1 MNIYSAQKFVHK
13 TQKRSNLF
21 QFYGGPMSPTFP
33 IFAQFD
39 MSDQHNMHKRAIPLI
54 PVLGALAVGTAG
66 AIIGTS
72 VVNGGAPLSWFG
84 KPLGAM
90 FGFGDVADVQQ
101 ILTQLT
107 TVSTVLQSLQVASK
121 ET

>member
-1 MNIYSAQKFVHK
+1 
-13 TQKRSNLF
+13 
-21 QFYGGPMSPTFP
+21 MSPTFP

-66 AIIGTS
+66 ANIGTS
-72 VVNGGAPLSWFG
+72 VVNGRAPLSWFG

-90 FGFGDVADVQQ
+90 FGFADVANVQR